1 MIPSAE
7 YTLEERCAMKR
18 RSQHQ
23 RQSVPYSLASGISPG
38 GLTSLGLEPSMPMM
52 AMEKEGV
59 TVAELK
65 EATRWRLF
73 RTTKHT
79 RTTASSSS
87 SSSSLESATPWS
99 ISTDLDRV
107 NEDVLQ
113 GAPITVAFAISFT
126 ARAGL
131 PENCVFVPVECRD
144 KSLVALI
151 RRSTSSSV
159 TAPSTMISPSITR
172 QRDESARQMLTPQRS
187 TQRKYSFSEETM
199 SAVSRRGD
207 LFSGWAPSVSFPPG
221 FSALPIQ
228 PPQAPFSSEQTR
240 PTKAAS
246 ESKLEMT
253 SYPSA
258 ASSSSFTTSS
268 HFSIPPLNLPPP
280 VSVHPAQV
288 VK

>member
-1 MIPSAE
+1 
-7 YTLEERCAMKR
+7 MKR

-23 RQSVPYSLASGISPG
+23 RQSAPY
-38 GLTSLGLEPSMPMM
+38 SLGLEPSMPMM

-79 RTTASSSS
+79 RTTASPASSS
-87 SSSSLESATPWS
+87 YLESATPWS
-99 ISTDLDRV
+99 ISADLDRV

-113 GAPITVAFAISFT
+113 EAPITVAFAISFT

-151 RRSTSSSV
+151 RRSASSSV

-172 QRDESARQMLTPQRS
+172 QRYESGRQMSTPQRS
-187 TQRKYSFSEETM
+187 TQRKYPFSEETT

-207 LFSGWAPSVSFPPG
+207 LFSRWAPSVSFPPG

-228 PPQAPFSSEQTR
+228 PPQAPFR
-240 PTKAAS
+240 K
-246 ESKLEMT
+246 
-253 SYPSA
+253 
-258 ASSSSFTTSS
+258 
-268 HFSIPPLNLPPP
+268 
-280 VSVHPAQV
+280 
-288 VK
+288 